1 MLMTNSMTIP
11 DPKHLPPEMLLDVH
25 HPANADYMKNINS
38 IKRTIVARTM
48 SMDPKHVDIVK
59 RKING
64 ARHVD
69 IAEAVKRTPVNIGT
83 VLKRKDAQELRAL
96 LEHFNMAIDGPND
109 AHRRRMLW
117 EIAVDNKEMEPKVS
131 ISSIVEINKMNGTY
145 NTAAK
150 DTAINITINNALLPK
165 GALDK

>member
-1 MLMTNSMTIP
+1 MTNNVTIP
-11 DPKHLPPEMLLDVH
+11 DARHLPPEMLLDVH
-25 HPANADYMKNINS
+25 HPANADYMKNVNS

-48 SMDPKHVDIVK
+48 TMDPKHVDIVK

-64 ARHVD
+64 NRHVD
-69 IAEAVKRTPVNIGT
+69 IAEAVGRTPVNVGK

-96 LEHFNMAIDGPND
+96 LEHFNMVIDGPND

-117 EIAVDNKEMEPKVS
+117 EIAVDNQQMEPKVS

-145 NTAAK
+145 NVAAK